1 MPQLI
6 LYASPGCGFCSKVLH
21 FMQSKGISIPI
32 KNTYEGN
39 NREELIKIGGK
50 GQTPCLVIDGKA
62 LYESNDIVEW
72 LDKNY
77 KQ

>member
-1 MPQLI
+1 MPQLT
-6 LYASPGCGFCSKVLH
+6 LYQSQGCPYCMKVLR
-21 FMQSKGISIPI
+21 FMQNKGISIPI
-32 KNTYEGN
+32 KNTYENN

-50 GQTPCLVIDGKA
+50 GQTPCLIIDGKA
-62 LYESNDIVEW
+62 LYESNDIIEW